1 MTLYTIG
8 HSHTPIERFSELLTL
23 HRIETLTDVRSQP
36 HSRFAPQYNRPTLEA
51 ALAQAGIVSRYRG
64 DTRGGRPQ
72 NPRYRRPDGTVDYPR
87 LAQAPHYRQGLHD
100 LQREAEQSPLAI
112 MCAEADFRKCHRY
125 WLITRSLLDEGLEVR
140 HILSSGA
147 LVGTAPDAFRGV
159 PDQIGRA
166 HV

>member
-8 HSHTPIERFSELLTL
+8 HSHIPIERFSELLTL

-36 HSRFAPQYNRPTLEA
+36 HSRFAPQYNRQTLEA
-51 ALAQAGIVSRYRG
+51 ALAQVGIVYRYRG
-64 DTRGGRPQ
+64 DTLGGRPKD
-72 NPRYRRPDGTVDYPR
+72 PRYRRPDGTVDYLR
-87 LAQAPHYRQGLHD
+87 LAQAPHYRQGLHE
-100 LQREAEQSPLAI
+100 LRCEAEQSRLAI

-147 LVGTAPDAFRGV
+147 LVGTAPDAFRGI
-159 PDQIGRA
+159 PDQLPLF
-166 HV
+166 